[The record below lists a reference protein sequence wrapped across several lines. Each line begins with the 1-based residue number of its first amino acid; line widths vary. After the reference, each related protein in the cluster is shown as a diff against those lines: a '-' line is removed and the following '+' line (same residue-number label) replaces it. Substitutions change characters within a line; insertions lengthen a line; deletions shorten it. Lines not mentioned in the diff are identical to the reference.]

1 MSKFKGL
8 SKWEL
13 DTPCL
18 VLDLD
23 KLELN
28 LKKMQ
33 EFAVN
38 AGKKLRPHAKTHK
51 CSRIASMQIA
61 AGSIGIC
68 VAKISEAKALIKA
81 GIKDIL
87 VTSPVVTDIKIK
99 NLIEC
104 LALAPELMLVVDNFD
119 NAQKLNAVLKS
130 VGLQLNVLIDINPD
144 MGRTGISYA
153 EAFCLGKFISELPFL
168 NLKGIQC
175 YAGHLQHI
183 ASFEERKKA
192 SLDCLG
198 KAAAVFRQLKSEKI
212 DVSIMTGTGT
222 GTHDIDILIPEVTDL
237 QVGSYTVMDTEY
249 ADIGSLNN
257 PTTFDKFAPAM
268 TILASVVSTNQPHS
282 FTVDAG
288 LKAIYH
294 LEKAPPRILRP
305 ANKNWKF
312 SWFGDEHG
320 KITVNSSSEK
330 LPLGAVIEMTASHCD
345 PTINLHDSF
354 HITKDDMVIDEWP
367 IDLRGCCR

>member
-1 MSKFKGL
+1 MSKLKGL

-18 VLDLD
+18 VIDLD
-23 KLELN
+23 KLEFN

-33 EFAVN
+33 DFAVK

-51 CSRIASMQIA
+51 CSRIAEMQMTS
-61 AGSIGIC
+61 GSIGIC
-68 VAKISEAKALIKA
+68 AAKISEAKALVKA

-104 LALAPELMLVVDNFD
+104 LALTPELMLTVDNFD
-119 NAQKLNAVLKS
+119 NAQKLNAVLKG
-130 VGLQLNVLIDINPD
+130 VGLQLNVLVDINPE
-144 MGRTGISYA
+144 MGRTGISYT
-153 EAFCLGKFISELPFL
+153 EAFGLGKFISELSNL
-168 NLKGIQC
+168 KLKGIQC
-175 YAGHLQHI
+175 YAGHIQHI
-183 ASFEERKKA
+183 ASYEERKRA
-192 SLDCLG
+192 SFEYLT
-198 KAAAVFRQLKSEKI
+198 KAAEVFRQFKTEKI

-222 GTHDIDILIPEVTDL
+222 GTHDIDVLIPEMTDL
-237 QVGSYTVMDTEY
+237 QVGSYAVMDTEY
-249 ADIGSLNN
+249 TDIGSAND
-257 PTTFDKFAPAM
+257 PSKFDTFKPAL
-268 TILASVVSTNQPHS
+268 TILTSVVSTNQPHS

-288 LKAIYH
+288 LKAVYH
-294 LEKAPPRILRP
+294 LEKAPPKILKPENR
-305 ANKNWKF
+305 NWKY

-354 HITKDDMVIDEWP
+354 YITRDDMVIDEWA

>member
-1 MSKFKGL
+1 MSKLKGL

-18 VLDLD
+18 VIDLD
-23 KLELN
+23 KLKLN
-28 LKKMQ
+28 LKNMQ
-33 EFAVN
+33 DFAEK

-51 CSRIASMQIA
+51 CSIIA
-61 AGSIGIC
+61 AMQMVSGSIGIC
-68 VAKISEAKALIKA
+68 AAKISEAKALVKA

-130 VGLQLNVLIDINPD
+130 VGLQLDVLVDINPE

-153 EAFCLGKFISELPFL
+153 EAFGLGKFISELSNL
-168 NLKGIQC
+168 KLKGIQC
-175 YAGHLQHI
+175 YAGHIQHM
-183 ASFEERKKA
+183 ASYDARKKA
-192 SLDCLG
+192 SLEYLT
-198 KAAAVFRQLKSEKI
+198 KAAEVFRQFKAEKI
-212 DVSIMTGTGT
+212 NVSIMTGTGT
-222 GTHDIDILIPEVTDL
+222 GTHDIDVLIPEITDL
-237 QVGSYTVMDTEY
+237 QVGSYAVMDTEY
-249 ADIGSLNN
+249 TDIGSAAN
-257 PTTFDKFAPAM
+257 PSTFDTFKPAL
-268 TILASVVSTNQPHS
+268 TILTSVVSTNQPHS

-288 LKAIYH
+288 LKAVYH
-294 LEKAPPRILRP
+294 LEKAPPKILKP
-305 ANKNWKF
+305 ANKNWKY

-320 KITVNSSSEK
+320 KITVNNSSEK
-330 LPLGAVIEMTASHCD
+330 LPLGSVMEMTASHCD
-345 PTINLHDSF
+345 PTINLHDTF
-354 HITKDDMVIDEWP
+354 YITKDDMVIDEWP